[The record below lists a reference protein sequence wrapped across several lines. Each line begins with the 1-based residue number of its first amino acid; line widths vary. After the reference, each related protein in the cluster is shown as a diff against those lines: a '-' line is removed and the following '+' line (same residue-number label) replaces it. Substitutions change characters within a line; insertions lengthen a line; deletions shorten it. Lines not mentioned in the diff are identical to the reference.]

1 LSVTP
6 LADFRDFMVR
16 GSAPLQMLKKSIMSV
31 RGEHVE
37 PHSNVMGE
45 ALWRE
50 KEILA
55 LDYLKEKLPE
65 LPTELTSDA
74 WLGVG
79 IK

>member
-1 LSVTP
+1 MT
-6 LADFRDFMVR
+6 
-16 GSAPLQMLKKSIMSV
+16 LKKSV
-31 RGEHVE
+31 
-37 PHSNVMGE
+37 GE

-55 LDYLKEKLPE
+55 LDYLKERLPV

-79 IK
+79 VGVGVK